1 MNLLIVRVSSTS
13 MLKASYQASAE
24 TKFAISGF
32 SNKESDNNMIMN
44 SSKPIDEKIISG
56 LTDSL

>member
-1 MNLLIVRVSSTS
+1 